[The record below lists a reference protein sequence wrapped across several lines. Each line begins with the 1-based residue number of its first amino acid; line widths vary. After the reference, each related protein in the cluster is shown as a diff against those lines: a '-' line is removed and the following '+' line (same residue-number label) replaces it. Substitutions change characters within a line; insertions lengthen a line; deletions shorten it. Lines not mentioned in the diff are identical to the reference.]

1 MADATDLK
9 SVDRKVVWVR
19 LPPSAPLIVLR
30 FSRFPPTWPS
40 QPLSPENARWGQ
52 DGAPLTRLPFELDH
66 IASRLCES
74 VHSFFQGFGCASSI
88 GALPTSNLVTIESQ
102 KVSHVSM
109 W

>member
-30 FSRFPPTWPS
+30 FSRFPPTSPL
-40 QPLSPENARWGQ
+40 QRLSPKMPDGAKM
-52 DGAPLTRLPFELDH
+52 GAPLTRLPFELDH

-74 VHSFFQGFGCASSI
+74 VHGFFQSLWSAASVSARH
-88 GALPTSNLVTIESQ
+88 GLNVVT
-102 KVSHVSM
+102 
-109 W
+109 

>member
-1 MADATDLK
+1 MGST
-9 SVDRKVVWVR
+9 
-19 LPPSAPLIVLR
+19 
-30 FSRFPPTWPS
+30 PTLGTINSLEVFTISTNLALLTS
-40 QPLSPENARWGQ
+40 QPKTADEAKMVTLLTSLS
-52 DGAPLTRLPFELDH
+52 LELDH

-74 VHSFFQGFGCASSI
+74 VHRIFQGFGCASSI